1 MCPRQEGWQRADRK
15 TRYLAALMALP
26 TEIGVRELTQSERDI
41 LQLTA
46 EGRSAPDIARRLEL
60 SPGTVKTRLL
70 SLYGKLGVSD
80 RVAAV
85 AAGLELGLLD

>member
-1 MCPRQEGWQRADRK
+1 
-15 TRYLAALMALP
+15 MASP

-80 RVAAV
+80 RSTAV
-85 AAGLELGLLD
+85 AVALQRDLLD